1 MNTIF
6 LQLGSNLGDRLSFLK
21 RSENLI
27 EEFIG
32 KLEKRSLV
40 YESTPWGVKNQANF
54 LNSVIIVKSNL
65 SAEDILEKC
74 QEIEQ
79 KLERE
84 RKEKWG
90 ERTIDI
96 DILFY
101 NKEVIEKENLKVPH
115 PLISERRFVLIPLNE
130 INSEFIHPEKKETIS
145 ELLKKCN
152 DTEVVKIYEV

>member
-6 LQLGSNLGDRLSFLK
+6 LQLGSNLGDRLSFLN

-40 YESTPWGVKNQANF
+40 YESTPWGVKNQENF

-74 QEIEQ
+74 QEIER

-84 RKEKWG
+84 KKEKWG

-130 INSEFIHPEKKETIS
+130 INSEFIHPQKKETIS

>member
-6 LQLGSNLGDRLSFLK
+6 LQLGSNLGDRLSFLN

-40 YESTPWGVKNQANF
+40 YESTPWGVKNQENF

-74 QEIEQ
+74 QEIERT
-79 KLERE
+79 LERE

-130 INSEFIHPEKKETIS
+130 INSEFIHPQKKETIS